1 MTPGQRQQ
9 TEEITVDAKKNLIA
23 LSVALCLGTFGAA
36 SVAQA
41 KAHNHS
47 ANGSESYAYDRE
59 DGDQRLW
66 QVFPQNRDRSSAYEG
81 EQAPEWSPFIGPR

>member
-1 MTPGQRQQ
+1 M
-9 TEEITVDAKKNLIA
+9 DAKKNLIA

-47 ANGSESYAYDRE
+47 ANGSEGYAYDRE
-59 DGDQRLW
+59 GGVHRLWLEQRPW
-66 QVFPQNRDRSSAYEG
+66 QVFPQNPAPSS
-81 EQAPEWSPFIGPR
+81 APEWSPFIGPR

>member
-1 MTPGQRQQ
+1 
-9 TEEITVDAKKNLIA
+9 VDAKKNLIA

-47 ANGSESYAYDRE
+47 ANGSEAYAYNCEGRDH
-59 DGDQRLW
+59 RLW
-66 QVFPQNRDRSSAYEG
+66 QVFSQNRDCSSAYERA
-81 EQAPEWSPFIGPR
+81 QAPEWSPFIGPR